1 MPKNLVSGPILVHL
15 AVVVFFSKT
24 WLRQLLDI
32 TVNYHHIQYL
42 KKLMIQYWE
51 NLVTDGRTDGRTDG

>member
-15 AVVVFFSKT
+15 AVVFFSKT